1 MTNVVLI
8 GTCRILHPIET
19 LEDINILNEPNLPF
33 VHNTSEVIQRMN
45 YLQGNYSYPSELSS
59 YQLNGQPPSLIPNVS
74 IKEVDLFIIEISS
87 AKIINYGEHQ
97 LQLNNL
103 TNYMKELG
111 EVGKDW
117 LTQLRD
123 ISSQHTLIYQKRQ
136 NLLNNLSEIDRKVMS
151 ESLARVQSKQQL
163 FLDLEKIVALT
174 EGKVIFVT
182 HINATP
188 PQKINIAAR
197 TNLIQNVIE
206 FCEINN
212 AEYIN
217 PTELF
222 HQYPQEIV
230 LDKNGE
236 DINHYNKE
244 FIPTVGKYFAER
256 IAMKRD

>member
-8 GTCRILHPIET
+8 GTCRILHPIKT
-19 LEDINILNEPNLPF
+19 LEDINILNEPDLPF

-174 EGKVIFVT
+174 EGLSLI
-182 HINATP
+182 HI
-188 PQKINIAAR
+188 
-197 TNLIQNVIE
+197 
-206 FCEINN
+206 
-212 AEYIN
+212 
-217 PTELF
+217 
-222 HQYPQEIV
+222 
-230 LDKNGE
+230 
-236 DINHYNKE
+236 
-244 FIPTVGKYFAER
+244 
-256 IAMKRD
+256 